1 MKLLAVET
9 STSYGSVAVVEVIPR
24 SEATRDPFKVLA
36 EGTIYSQMS
45 HSERLLPLIDLLLSQ
60 SGVDISEIDYFAASI
75 GPGSFTGLRVGLST
89 MQAFAFAHQK
99 KVVGVPT
106 LEAMSLSGIF
116 HEGPICS
123 FLDAGR
129 GELYAALYS
138 VTSMGEATCLL
149 PVSIQKPAALILK
162 LKEFLGCHSEG
173 VTPCHS
179 EGEARGIPQTPL
191 LIGDIS
197 LIEKEISHEKTFK
210 WSSLLF
216 SQPRASQ
223 VAQIA
228 FNKIASGHAVDPD
241 KLLPLYVRLPQAE
254 LSFRAQSARNPI
266 EDSSVLRTSE

>member
-9 STSYGSVAVVEVIPR
+9 STPCGSVAVVEKCEQTI
-24 SEATRDPFKVLA
+24 KVLA
-36 EGTIYSQMS
+36 EGTIYSQKS
-45 HSERLLPLIDLLLSQ
+45 HSERLLPLIDLLLSE
-60 SGVDISEIDYFAASI
+60 SGVNISEIDYFAASQ

-138 VTSMGEATCLL
+138 VTQTGEVTCLL

-162 LKEFLGCHSEG
+162 LKEFLECHSEPAEPCHSEHKECHSEG
-173 VTPCHS
+173 A
-179 EGEARGIPQTPL
+179 ARGIPQTIL
-191 LIGDIS
+191 LVGDVFF
-197 LIEKEISHEKTFK
+197 IEKEIFKEKTFK
-210 WSSLLF
+210 WSSPLF

-228 FNKIASGHAVDPD
+228 FNKIASDAVDPD

-254 LSFRAQSARNPI
+254 MNLKSPKPDRK
-266 EDSSVLRTSE
+266 DG

>member
-9 STSYGSVAVVEVIPR
+9 GTSCGSVALVEYQQKI
-24 SEATRDPFKVLA
+24 KVLA
-36 EGTIYSQMS
+36 EGTIYSEKS
-45 HSERLLPLIDLLLSQ
+45 YSERLLPLIDLLLSQ
-60 SGVDISEIDYFAASI
+60 SGVDISEIDYFAASM

-89 MQAFAFAHQK
+89 MKAFAFAHQK

-138 VTSMGEATCLL
+138 VTSMGDATCLL
-149 PVSIQKPAALILK
+149 PVSIQKPAALTLK
-162 LKEFLGCHSEG
+162 LKEFQNQSRSE
-173 VTPCHS
+173 T
-179 EGEARGIPQTPL
+179 TL

-210 WSSLLF
+210 WLPLLF

-223 VAQIA
+223 VAHSA
-228 FNKIASGHAVDPD
+228 FNKIASGDTVDPAE
-241 KLLPLYVRLPQAE
+241 LLPLYVRLPQAE
-254 LSFRAQSARNPI
+254 ANFVSSI
-266 EDSSVLRTSE
+266 EPVSKGG

>member
-9 STSYGSVAVVEVIPR
+9 GTSCGSVALVEYQQKI
-24 SEATRDPFKVLA
+24 KVLA
-36 EGTIYSQMS
+36 EGAIYSEKS
-45 HSERLLPLIDLLLSQ
+45 HSERLLPFIDLLLSQ
-60 SGVDISEIDYFAASI
+60 SGINISEIDYFAASI

-89 MQAFAFAHQK
+89 MKAFAFAHQK

-116 HEGPICS
+116 HEGPVCS

-138 VTSMGEATCLL
+138 VTERGNTTCLL

-162 LKEFLGCHSEG
+162 LKEFQDPLNGGRSE
-173 VTPCHS
+173 T
-179 EGEARGIPQTPL
+179 IL

-210 WSSLLF
+210 WLPLLF

-223 VAQIA
+223 VAHIA
-228 FNKIASGHAVDPD
+228 FNKIISGDTVDPD

-254 LSFRAQSARNPI
+254 ANFNSPVASIRKGG
-266 EDSSVLRTSE
+266 

>member
-9 STSYGSVAVVEVIPR
+9 STSYGSVAVVEKHEQTI
-24 SEATRDPFKVLA
+24 KVLA

-60 SGVDISEIDYFAASI
+60 SGVNISEIDYFAASI

-138 VTSMGEATCLL
+138 MTAIASERGDVTCLL

-162 LKEFLGCHSEG
+162 LKEFQNQSGSK
-173 VTPCHS
+173 T
-179 EGEARGIPQTPL
+179 TL
-191 LIGDIS
+191 LIGDIFF
-197 LIEKEISHEKTFK
+197 IEKEILQEKTFK

-216 SQPRASQ
+216 SQPRASH
-223 VAQIA
+223 VAHIA

-254 LSFRAQSARNPI
+254 MNFRR
-266 EDSSVLRTSE
+266 